1 MALLSVELGHWRA
14 LERTWL
20 DHFSRSYDG
29 SPAAVVTAGY
39 HQSARLASLI
49 QGTISGTLFLPGIPR
64 LAEHL
69 ARGPLSRGASPPQS
83 IALAHL
89 AGFGAAAAPS
99 AASFFEGLVDK
110 GITPDMF
117 QVSVLSLK
125 EPGEQLMD
133 TARGFQDYQSHRD
146 RLFPWTPQGAVLKGP
161 GEGVRYRRVCFYGFY
176 DLNPGQRRY
185 VEMLCGLTEVHW
197 FSPVH
202 PSHHWRKAFS
212 RTLDFLMRLSGG
224 DGIRRV
230 DAGIPL
236 SAMAQFGENLLTG
249 KAVQKTLGIRLTRCG
264 SGSAFTAAVAGEI
277 AELGL
282 PEGEIAVIASGP
294 DGDRIREDL
303 HCRGIPCSDDLR
315 AEAGELPRGRFVL
328 RLLQLPDSRFHHTA
342 VENLLAMGQITSPG
356 TPDPW
361 EYSRRAAG
369 EGARFGEDSMTAT
382 GFPFT
387 GAIAGFFR
395 SIPEKAAP
403 EAYHRMLMETLTG
416 LCGPHLWEELL
427 PPGLFLLGKGAEVTF
442 RVFCK
447 MVEKALREPVTIA
460 EGVPGGVSVLPME
473 RVRGTVF
480 RGVILTGL
488 EEGRFP
494 SRTVNDPR
502 LTVPMKELLQMPSPK
517 DRETEEAFLLR
528 QVFEAAGDRL
538 VILARNADE
547 KGNSLALSP
556 FLGALARSG
565 AVEHRTVSAM
575 PVLTLDIPEDPPFL
589 SSSLAA
595 QRERLLFDPEDPS
608 PEAVHC
614 GMIGPGFLDPEPV
627 SATLLESY
635 LRDPAR
641 FLAERVWRVQTA
653 DPFPVRSEPD
663 PLSRGNIIHAAVE
676 RALVSADGVRDIVM
690 GLAEGAGLVKLLGSA
705 ELADIWTDHAVSG
718 IEKLIA
724 EVSGRNWRIHLTEES
739 LTGTVAGYSARGRV
753 DLVFSNA
760 QGDLVLAD
768 LKTGRPRGCT
778 ASSMLKKN
786 LLQLPFYYFLAR
798 ENRWQQVSSACYI
811 HLEGSGDLTIEEV
824 SSDEILALEPE
835 FRELV
840 TDTVEK
846 IRAGVFPGKEKG
858 V

>member
-20 DHFSRSYDG
+20 DRFSRTHDG

-39 HQSARLASLI
+39 QQSARLASLL
-49 QGTISGTLFLPGIPR
+49 QGTFSGTVFLPGIPR

-69 ARGPLSRGASPPQS
+69 AGGPLSRGVSPPQ
-83 IALAHL
+83 AVAMAHL
-89 AGFGAAAAPS
+89 AGYGAAAAPS
-99 AASFFEGLVDK
+99 AASFFEGLVEK

-125 EPGEQLMD
+125 EPGDQLMD
-133 TARGFQDYQSHRD
+133 TARGFQDYQSLRD
-146 RLFPWTPQGAVLKGP
+146 GLFPWTPQGAMLKGP
-161 GEGVRYRRVCFYGFY
+161 GQGLRYRRVYFYGFY

-185 VEMLCGLTEVHW
+185 VEMLCGLSDVHW

-212 RTLDFLMRLSGG
+212 RTLDFLMRLRGG
-224 DGIRRV
+224 EGIRRV
-230 DAGIPL
+230 DAGVPL
-236 SAMAQFGENLLTG
+236 SPMAQFGENMLTG
-249 KAVQKTLGIRLTRCG
+249 KAVQKTPGISVVRCG

-277 AELGL
+277 EALGFPGGDIAVVAGG
-282 PEGEIAVIASGP
+282 PEGE
-294 DGDRIREDL
+294 RIREEL
-303 HCRGIPCSDDLR
+303 HCRGIPCADDLR
-315 AEAGELPRGRFVL
+315 AEAGELPRGRLVL
-328 RLLQLPDSRFHHTA
+328 RLLQLPDSSFHHTA
-342 VENLLAMGQITSPG
+342 VENLLATGQVISPG

-361 EYSRRAAG
+361 EYSRRASV
-369 EGARFGEDSMTAT
+369 EGARFGPDSMTAT

-387 GAIAGFFR
+387 GTIAGFFR
-395 SIPEKAAP
+395 GIPGKAAP
-403 EAYHRMLMETLTG
+403 EDYHRMLMETLAV
-416 LCGPHLWEELL
+416 LCGGDLWEELL
-427 PPGLFLLGKGAEVTF
+427 PPGLFRLGDGVEVTF
-442 RVFCK
+442 KVFCK
-447 MVEKALREPVTIA
+447 MVEKALKEPVTIA
-460 EGVPGGVSVLPME
+460 EGIPGGVSVLPME

-480 RGVILTGL
+480 RGVILTGM

-547 KGNSLALSP
+547 KGNSVSLSP
-556 FLGALARSG
+556 FLGALAKSD

-575 PVLTLDIPEDPPFL
+575 AALTLDIPEDPPFL
-589 SSSLAA
+589 SGSLAA
-595 QRERLLFDPEDPS
+595 QRERLLFNPEEPS
-608 PEAVHC
+608 PEALHC
-614 GMIGPGFLDPEPV
+614 GMVGPCFYDPEPV
-627 SATLLESY
+627 SATVLESY
-635 LRDPAR
+635 LRDPGR
-641 FLAERVWRVQTA
+641 FLAERVWMVEAA

-663 PLSRGNIIHAAVE
+663 PLSRGNLIHEAVE
-676 RALVSADGVRDIVM
+676 KALLSGGCVRDIVM
-690 GLAEGAGLVKLLGSA
+690 ELARGAGLVKLLGSA

-724 EVSGRNWRIHLTEES
+724 EVCRRGWRIHLTEES
-739 LTGTVAGYSARGRV
+739 LTGTVAGYRARGRV
-753 DLVFSNA
+753 DLVFTTA
-760 QGDLVLAD
+760 QGGLVLAD

-778 ASSMLKKN
+778 AASMLKKN
-786 LLQLPFYYFLAR
+786 LLQLPFYCSLAM
-798 ENRWQQVSSACYI
+798 ENGWSAVSSACYI
-811 HLEGSGDLTIEEV
+811 HLEGSGELTIEEV
-824 SSDEILALEPE
+824 SADEMKAIAPE
-835 FRELV
+835 FEELV

-846 IRAGVFPGKEKG
+846 IRAGVFPRKETG